1 MQPYRFYAYM
11 DVGQTGMT
19 RMGPVANVVYGQSAP
34 GVSEFELKSQLMSVG
49 GVGSVRSL
57 AASTRALR
65 DLMDQFIS
73 MLWVMEGAVLLLA
86 LLIAYNAASINMD
99 ERARE
104 HATMMAFGIPVG
116 AVLRNAAIESAL
128 LGLIATVFGLV
139 GGYVLLERLLA
150 TAMTEVMPD
159 LGMDIAISP
168 VTLATASVA
177 GVLAVAIAP
186 LLSYRKLRRM
196 DLPSTLRVME

>member
-1 MQPYRFYAYM
+1 
-11 DVGQTGMT
+11 
-19 RMGPVANVVYGQSAP
+19 
-34 GVSEFELKSQLMSVG
+34 
-49 GVGSVRSL
+49 
-57 AASTRALR
+57 
-65 DLMDQFIS
+65 
-73 MLWVMEGAVLLLA
+73 
-86 LLIAYNAASINMD
+86 
-99 ERARE
+99 
-104 HATMMAFGIPVG
+104 MMAFGIPVG